1 VITRQP
7 RPIIPSA
14 GKEAR
19 GRLRGGTLSREA
31 EPRKKSTEIMY
42 TILALQ
48 RYLETLQSFRVP
60 SAKLEEYLEILTG
73 LGLLEEDGGR
83 YRITEK
89 GERFLRE
96 SEDLSNPI
104 D

>member
-1 VITRQP
+1 
-7 RPIIPSA
+7 
-14 GKEAR
+14 
-19 GRLRGGTLSREA
+19 
-31 EPRKKSTEIMY
+31 MY

-83 YRITEK
+83 YRITER

-96 SEDLSNPI
+96 SEDLSSPI